1 MILAVVDLVGSG
13 ESCCMPPEYNTGAG
27 AQVDR
32 QLDGGQLRYALAFRR
47 PKPPEF
53 LRETFR

>member
-1 MILAVVDLVGSG
+1 MSPFVIPGD
-13 ESCCMPPEYNTGAG
+13 SCCMPPEYNTGAG

-32 QLDGGQLRYALAFRR
+32 ELDGGQLRYALAFRR
-47 PKPPEF
+47 RKPPEF